1 MQLLKKTTNA
11 FRKKGSFTDIPVL
24 FVNSSNGNIHG
35 KFI

>member
-1 MQLLKKTTNA
+1 MQLLKKKTSA

-24 FVNSSNGNIHG
+24 IVNSNGNIHG